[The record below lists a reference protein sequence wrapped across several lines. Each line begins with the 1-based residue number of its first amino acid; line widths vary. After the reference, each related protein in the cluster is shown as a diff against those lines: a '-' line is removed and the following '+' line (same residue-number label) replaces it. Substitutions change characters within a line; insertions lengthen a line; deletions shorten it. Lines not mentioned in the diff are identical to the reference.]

1 MRTKKMIKNFL
12 KKIIESDAG
21 ENMATLKE
29 FVLEKTTRQNYTHEI
44 VTLLNICKLQQ
55 SLSKAISNDWN
66 PDVQSKIAD
75 IDKAISSLENF
86 TNVSK

>member
-1 MRTKKMIKNFL
+1 MIKNFL

-29 FVLEKTTRQNYTHEI
+29 FVLEKTSGQNSTYEI
-44 VTLLNICKLQQ
+44 ATLLKICKLQQ
-55 SLSKAISNDWN
+55 NLIKEISNDWN
-66 PDVQSKIAD
+66 PDVQSQIAD

-86 TNVSK
+86 TKISK